1 MDSARS
7 PAQGHLR
14 VLQVTPRYAP
24 CMGGVETHVREIAR
38 RLPARN
44 VDTAVLTT
52 DPTGTLPAHEVL
64 DGVEVDRVR
73 AHPRGRD
80 YMFAPGLYHR
90 IRRGD
95 WDLVHV
101 QSYHTLVA
109 PIAMAAAARARI
121 PYVMTF
127 HAGGHSSRFRIRA
140 RQRQLKAL
148 RPLLMR
154 AAALVA
160 IAEFEIEH
168 YARTVGLRRGKFV
181 LIPNGADL
189 PEPEDAGSVASH
201 EQTLIVSVGRLERY
215 KGHHRAIAALPHL
228 VADVP
233 DVRLWI
239 AGRGPYGRQLAH
251 LAQQLG
257 LADRVEIG
265 AEDDRRAMAMRLSRA
280 SLAVLFSEW
289 ETQPIGVLE
298 AASLGVPLLVAD
310 NSGLAEL
317 TRRGLSRSVALDAPP
332 ERHAAAMLQQL
343 RDPLVPHDVAVS
355 TWDACADAL
364 AGLYQRAGRS
374 RRNR

>member
-1 MDSARS
+1 
-7 PAQGHLR
+7 
-14 VLQVTPRYAP
+14 
-24 CMGGVETHVREIAR
+24 MGGVETHVREIAR

-44 VDTAVLTT
+44 VETAVLTT

-64 DGVEVDRVR
+64 DGVHVDRVR

-80 YMFAPGLYHR
+80 YMFAPGLYRR

-160 IAEFEIEH
+160 IAEFEVEH

-189 PEPEDAGSVASH
+189 PEPEDAPPVSSD

-239 AGRGPYGRQLAH
+239 AGRGPYGRQLAR
-251 LAQQLG
+251 LARELG
-257 LADRVEIG
+257 VADRVEID
-265 AEDDRRAMAMRLSRA
+265 AEDDRRAMATRLSRA

-289 ETQPIGVLE
+289 ETQPIGALE

-374 RRNR
+374 RRSR